1 MLYRGTRDGFS
12 GDKFHEMC
20 DDQSHTVT
28 IVKVKNSNEIL
39 GGYNPIVWQKSIFS
53 SYSNTKKSFIFSF
66 RDKENIESYILS
78 RVKRNAF
85 AIVLNSALGSFGRGD
100 LSLSQLHCRCQ
111 KNSYEKAIRETGAKF
126 TMKEYE
132 VFQMKI

>member
-1 MLYRGTRDGFS
+1 MTN
-12 GDKFHEMC
+12 KFHKIC
-20 DDQSHTVT
+20 DNQSHTVT

-39 GGYNPIVWQKSIFS
+39 GGYNPIVWQRPDKFG
-53 SYSNTKKSFIFSF
+53 SYSNTNKSFIFSF

-85 AIVLNSALGSFGRGD
+85 AIVINSALGSFGRGD

-126 TMKEYE
+126 TIEEYE